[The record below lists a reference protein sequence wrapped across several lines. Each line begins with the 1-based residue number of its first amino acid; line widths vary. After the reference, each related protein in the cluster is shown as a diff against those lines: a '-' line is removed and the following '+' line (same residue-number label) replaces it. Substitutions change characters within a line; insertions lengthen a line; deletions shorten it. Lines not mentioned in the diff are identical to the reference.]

1 MENIISFL
9 PILIMQLFGV
19 FFVMGISSKIGLKT
33 IPLTVLACIP
43 LVGWLTVYYVSLR
56 FCFFIADALN
66 VLKSNRKA

>member
-1 MENIISFL
+1 MEIFIAFL
-9 PILIMQLFGV
+9 PMLIIQLFGV
-19 FFVMGISSKIGLKT
+19 FFVLGISSKIGLKP

-66 VLKSNRKA
+66 SLKQNSKT

>member
-19 FFVMGISSKIGLKT
+19 FFVLGISSKIGLKT

-66 VLKSNRKA
+66 VLKSNHKA